1 MNFFALSHAPPEFD
15 SMTASSWPVRIAPAR
30 NAPSA
35 SASRKKPA
43 ISGASTASRPGVVS
57 SRSEVFVQMSTTAP

>member
-1 MNFFALSHAPPEFD
+1 MYFLALSHAPPEFE

-35 SASRKKPA
+35 SASNANPTMIGDR
-43 ISGASTASRPGVVS
+43 TASRPGVIS
-57 SRSEVFVQMSTTAP
+57 SRSEVLVQMSTTRA